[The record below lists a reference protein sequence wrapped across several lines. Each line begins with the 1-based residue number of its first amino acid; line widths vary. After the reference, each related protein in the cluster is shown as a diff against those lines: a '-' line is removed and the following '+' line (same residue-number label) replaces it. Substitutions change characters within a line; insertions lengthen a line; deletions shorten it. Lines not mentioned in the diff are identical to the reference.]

1 MNIAQLVQSKTLA
14 TLLQALDISGEL
26 PVGRTVQARLLML
39 DADGTAT
46 AMIGETKV
54 ALVLAGPQAR
64 QAALEP
70 GTTLMLRLDAPAE
83 SGGELRATLVE
94 TRPPAAA
101 ATAATP
107 QAATA
112 QAAATAPDVPTPAA
126 ARALAGP
133 MLASALQQ
141 QDSLAPLL
149 ANLRSL
155 ARGEIVPTL
164 PKELLTAVNRVLAQ
178 AVPGEQ
184 PMTARQLREAFQ
196 SSGLFLEAQK
206 AAGLQPQRDLKAG
219 LQGLREALIPII
231 DALAPATKIGAQDRP
246 ALPTPD
252 GRTEA
257 APDQASRPAPPR
269 RDGPLLPQAPAEP
282 TLSPGEKTL
291 AIAETLLDQT
301 DSALDRIRL
310 TQYASLPLESARQD
324 TSQPA
329 QRWLAEVPIAFQ
341 NGATVLPMQVERDAP
356 RRTAQGVSPPLWRIR
371 FALDV
376 EPIGPLQGIITLQGR
391 EVGVTL
397 WAEREDT
404 SRILRG
410 AAPGLE
416 SALLA
421 ADFAG
426 GAVDV
431 HTGQPRVA
439 QPTAGQF
446 LDRLS

>member
-26 PVGRTVQARLLML
+26 PVGRTVQARLLSL
-39 DADGTAT
+39 DTDGTAT

-94 TRPPAAA
+94 TRPAVAQTSAA
-101 ATAATP
+101 ATPNTP
-107 QAATA
+107 PS
-112 QAAATAPDVPTPAA
+112 APDVPTPAA

-155 ARGEIVPTL
+155 GRGEIVPTL
-164 PKELLTAVNRVLAQ
+164 PRELLAAVNRVLAQ

-184 PMTARQLREAFQ
+184 PITARQLREAFQ
-196 SSGLFLEAQK
+196 NSGLFLEAQR
-206 AAGLQPQRDLKAG
+206 AAGLQSPRGDLKAG
-219 LQGLREALIPII
+219 LQTLRDALIPII
-231 DALAPATKIGAQDRP
+231 DALAPAAKIGPQDHP
-246 ALPTPD
+246 ALPNPD
-252 GRTEA
+252 GRAEA
-257 APDQASRPAPPR
+257 PPDQANRPAPPR

-310 TQYASLPLESARQD
+310 TQYASLPLEPARQD
-324 TSQPA
+324 ASQPA
-329 QRWLAEVPIAFQ
+329 QRWLAEIPIAFQ
-341 NGATVLPMQVERDAP
+341 NGTTVLPMQVERDAP
-356 RRTAQGVSPPLWRIR
+356 RRTAQGVSPPLWRVR

-376 EPIGPLQGIITLQGR
+376 EPIGPLQGIVTLQGR

-404 SRILRG
+404 SKILRG

-421 ADFAG
+421 ADFSG

-431 HTGQPRVA
+431 HTGQPRVV

>member
-1 MNIAQLVQSKTLA
+1 MNIAQLVQSKTLV
-14 TLLQALDISGEL
+14 TLLQALEASGEL
-26 PVGRTVQARLLML
+26 TAGRTVQARLLSL
-39 DADGTAT
+39 EADGTAM
-46 AMIGETKV
+46 AMIGDTKV

-64 QAALEP
+64 QAMLDP
-70 GTTLMLRLDAPAE
+70 GATLTLRLDAPAE
-83 SGGELRATLVE
+83 SGGDLRATLVE
-94 TRPPAAA
+94 TRPASAASAAA
-101 ATAATP
+101 AQATVSPASAEPTA
-107 QAATA
+107 
-112 QAAATAPDVPTPAA
+112 AA

-155 ARGEIVPTL
+155 ARGEVVPTL
-164 PKELLTAVNRVLAQ
+164 PKDLLAAVNRVLAQ
-178 AVPGEQ
+178 AIPGEQ
-184 PMTARQLREAFQ
+184 PLTARQLREAFQ
-196 SSGLFLEAQK
+196 NSGLFLEAQK
-206 AAGLQPQRDLKAG
+206 AAGLQPQGDLKIG

-231 DALAPATKIGAQDRP
+231 EALAPAMKIGAQDRA
-246 ALPTPD
+246 ALPTAD
-252 GRTEA
+252 GQPET
-257 APDQASRPAPPR
+257 DQASRAAPPR

-301 DSALDRIRL
+301 ESALDRIRL
-310 TQYASLPLESARQD
+310 TQYASLPLEAARQD
-324 TSQPA
+324 ASQPA
-329 QRWLAEVPIAFQ
+329 QRWLAEIPIAFQ
-341 NGATVLPMQVERDAP
+341 NGTTVLPMQVERDAP

-376 EPIGPLQGIITLQGR
+376 EPIGPLQGIVTLQGR
-391 EVGVTL
+391 EVGVTF
-397 WAEREDT
+397 WAEREET
-404 SRILRG
+404 SKILRG

-416 SALLA
+416 NALLA
-421 ADFAG
+421 ADFAS

-431 HTGQPRVA
+431 HTGQPRVV